1 LAHREKK
8 EPAMRRLIAAL
19 VLASLALPAAA
30 QSLIPFP
37 RLLAGIEAGGRQVV
51 VGAQYTANGW
61 QIYAC
66 PQASLVC
73 QLLLVDQRSG
83 SVLGSRNTAV
93 GFLPPAGAKPASAV
107 AANVQALSSGA
118 VSSMFF
124 NNNRWNVTVVQGGV
138 NTVFAVDPYSAG
150 VTGCTGPLCP

>member
-1 LAHREKK
+1 LPHREKK
-8 EPAMRRLIAAL
+8 DPAMRHFIAAL
-19 VLASLALPAAA
+19 VLACLGLPAAA

-37 RLLAGIEAGGRQVV
+37 SLLSGIESGGRQVI
-51 VGAQYTANGW
+51 VGAQFTANGW

-66 PQASLVC
+66 PPASLVC

-83 SVLGSRNTAV
+83 TVLGSRNTAV
-93 GFLPPAGAKPASAV
+93 GFLPPAGAQPASAI
-107 AANVQALSSGA
+107 AANVQALSGGA

-138 NTVFAVDPYSAG
+138 NTVFAVNPATAG